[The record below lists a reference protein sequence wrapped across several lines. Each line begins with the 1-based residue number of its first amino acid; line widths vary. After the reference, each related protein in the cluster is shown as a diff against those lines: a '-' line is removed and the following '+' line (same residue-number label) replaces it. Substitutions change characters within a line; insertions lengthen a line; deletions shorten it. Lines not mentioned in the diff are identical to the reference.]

1 MRGSLHVVRGDTRL
15 KIKSH
20 FKQGFTLIEL
30 LVVIAIIAI
39 LAAILF
45 PVFAQAREKAR
56 QASCVSNLKQIG
68 ISLLMYSQDY
78 DENMVNHYYGQWQA
92 GARSNPADPAIAG
105 DQQCSMWMDVIQP
118 YMKNTQIF
126 NCPSQ
131 SVYLDPTKIRSGNNV
146 LPFGK
151 YLPTAQIPSGT
162 YTRLNGSYALNDAYW
177 GLQGE
182 GLAGSPPVS
191 NASPPSTW
199 LLAKLEAAA
208 STIWVVDGDGFFSVS
223 GASTLNIGGQFSDNA
238 PPVETWNGVQK
249 LGNLVARHNGVS
261 NTLFCDGH
269 AKAFPLS
276 SLLAKR
282 TTDTINGKTN
292 GQTVLSPFTVEADPD

>member
-1 MRGSLHVVRGDTRL
+1 MRL
-15 KIKSH
+15 KSR
-20 FKQGFTLIEL
+20 FRQGFTLIEL

-68 ISLLMYSQDY
+68 VSLLMYSQDY
-78 DENMVNHYYGQWQA
+78 DENMVNHYYGAWKA
-92 GARSNPADPAIAG
+92 GARSNPADATISG
-105 DQQCSMWMDVIQP
+105 DQQCSMWMDVVQP
-118 YMKNTQIF
+118 YVKNIQIF

-131 SVYLDPTKIRSGNNV
+131 AAYLDPTAIVSSNKI

-151 YLPTAQIPSGT
+151 YIAPASIPSGT

-177 GLQGE
+177 GLNGS
-182 GLAGSPPVS
+182 GLVGSPPVS

-199 LLAKLEAAA
+199 IISKLEAPA

-223 GASTLNIGGQFSDNA
+223 GASTLGISGQFGYSA

-249 LGNLVARHNGVS
+249 LGNLVARHGGVS

-276 SLLAKR
+276 SLLSKQ
-282 TTDTINGKTN
+282 TDDTKNGKTQGN
-292 GQTVLSPFTVEADPD
+292 IVLSPFTVEADPD